1 MRRSLL
7 VTASVLTFLVICVSG
22 TAQVA
27 LRTFALE
34 AQDPAFWSL
43 ISRDTKLETIAS
55 GFRFTEGP
63 MWDPGG
69 FLYVSDE
76 KGNKIYRVYQ
86 SGRKEEVI
94 AIGDPDGNT
103 LDRQHRLIDCS
114 SVLRAVVEI
123 TPAGKYNILANSY
136 EGKKLNTPNDVTV
149 GPRRRPVFYGS
160 KYGSRE
166 G

>member
-7 VTASVLTFLVICVSG
+7 ITVSVLTFLVVCISG

-27 LRTFALE
+27 LRTFALD
-34 AQDPAFWSL
+34 AQDPTFWSL

-76 KGNKIYRVYQ
+76 KGNKIYRVYP

-94 AIGDPDGNT
+94 AIGDPDGNI
-103 LDRQHRLIDCS
+103 LDRQQRLIDCVS
-114 SVLRAVVEI
+114 CSPWLKSPLLE
-123 TPAGKYNILANSY
+123 
-136 EGKKLNTPNDVTV
+136 NTTSWLTATKVRN
-149 GPRRRPVFYGS
+149 
-160 KYGSRE
+160 
-166 G
+166 

>member
-1 MRRSLL
+1 MRRSFLI
-7 VTASVLTFLVICVSG
+7 TACVLAFLVVCISG

-76 KGNKIYRVYQ
+76 KGV
-86 SGRKEEVI
+86 V
-94 AIGDPDGNT
+94 
-103 LDRQHRLIDCS
+103 S
-114 SVLRAVVEI
+114 SVSWRKSNCARRKARDRVEFTLPSLGRGAVVSVMR
-123 TPAGKYNILANSY
+123 G
-136 EGKKLNTPNDVTV
+136 
-149 GPRRRPVFYGS
+149 R
-160 KYGSRE
+160 
-166 G
+166 